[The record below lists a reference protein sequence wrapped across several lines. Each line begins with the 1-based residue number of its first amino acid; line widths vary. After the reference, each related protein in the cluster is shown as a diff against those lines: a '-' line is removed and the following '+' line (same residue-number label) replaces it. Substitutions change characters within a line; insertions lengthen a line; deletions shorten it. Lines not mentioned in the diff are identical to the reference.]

1 MNVLELKNVYK
12 SFGDTQVL
20 RDVSF
25 SVNKGDVVAVI
36 GKSGAGKTTLLR
48 IMNYLIPPDFGE
60 VYFHNSKVVFN
71 RKVLRAVRSKI
82 GFVFQRF
89 NLIRHLTALDN
100 VAIGLVKVKGLKWPQ
115 AREFALRKLEEVDLA
130 NRANHYPSQL
140 SGGQQQRVG
149 IARALAMEPDLILF
163 DEPTSALDPSLV
175 GEVMSVI
182 RRLSANGITMVV
194 VTHEM
199 SFAKNVANRLVYM
212 EDGKILYDTTP
223 EQFFH
228 SKDKRIRHFL
238 NDFLEAV

>member
-1 MNVLELKNVYK
+1 LSVIELKNICK

-20 RDVSF
+20 RNVSF
-25 SVNKGDVVAVI
+25 SVNKQDVVAVV
-36 GKSGAGKTTLLR
+36 GKSGAGKTTMLR
-48 IMNYLIPPDFGE
+48 VMNYLIPPDSGE
-60 VYFHNSKVVFN
+60 VYFHSSRVVPN
-71 RKVLRAVRSKI
+71 RRVLRTVRSKI

-100 VAIGLVKVKGLKWPQ
+100 VAIGLVKVKGMKWAQ
-115 AREFALRKLEEVDLA
+115 ARELAFSKLKDVGLSD
-130 NRANHYPSQL
+130 RVNHYPSQL

-182 RRLSANGITMVV
+182 RELSSSGTTMVV

-199 SFAKNVANRLVYM
+199 SFARHVANRLVYM
-212 EDGKILYDTTP
+212 EDGRIVYDTTP
-223 EQFFH
+223 ERFFL
-228 SKDKRIRHFL
+228 SKDERVKRFL

>member
-1 MNVLELKNVYK
+1 MSVLELRNIYK
-12 SFGDTQVL
+12 SFGDTPVL
-20 RDVSF
+20 KGVTF

-36 GKSGAGKTTLLR
+36 GKSGAGKTTMLR
-48 IMNYLIPPDFGE
+48 VMNYLIPPDSGE
-60 VYFHNSKVVFN
+60 VYFHGMKVTPE
-71 RKVLRAVRSKI
+71 RKVLRSVRSKI

-100 VAIGLVKVKGLKWPQ
+100 VAIGLVKVKGLKWQQ
-115 AREFALRKLEEVDLA
+115 AREIAMKRLEEVDLG
-130 NRANHYPSQL
+130 NRVHHYPSQL

-182 RRLSANGITMVV
+182 KQLSASGTTMVV

-199 SFAKNVANRLVYM
+199 SFARNIASRVVYM
-212 EDGKILYDTTP
+212 EDGQVVYDVAP
-223 EQFFH
+223 ERFFG
-228 SKDKRIRHFL
+228 SSDERVRLFL